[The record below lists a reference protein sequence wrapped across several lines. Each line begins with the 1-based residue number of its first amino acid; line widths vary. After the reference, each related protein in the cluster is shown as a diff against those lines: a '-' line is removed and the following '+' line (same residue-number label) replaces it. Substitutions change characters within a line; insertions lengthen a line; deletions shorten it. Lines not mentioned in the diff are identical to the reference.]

1 MGSGQVG
8 GKQVSDGGGD
18 ATRSQVRMGWYV
30 HLFTTTGIVVGML
43 ALEAVFKQ
51 HARQAIFFLLLT
63 QIIDGI
69 DGPMAR
75 SVDIVARVPRIDG
88 YVLDLVIDYVTCVV
102 VPAAFLHQFHLL
114 PRPISLPMVGLV
126 VFLSAIWFSRTDMMT
141 EDNWFRG
148 FPATWN
154 LVAPTFFL
162 LGTPKWVNA
171 AFTLLL
177 CVLMVTN
184 VKFPHPVRSEGG
196 RIFTLPITM
205 AWLLAMAWATQ
216 RLPVRSVVGRIGLS
230 AAVAYFFGLCLWKT
244 RQPDALPVPPAPPT
258 MPAGPSGPGGPVA
271 TPSPVSH

>member
-1 MGSGQVG
+1 M
-8 GKQVSDGGGD
+8 
-18 ATRSQVRMGWYV
+18 ATRSQVRQGWLV

-43 ALEAVFKQ
+43 ALQAVFNRKPKE
-51 HARQAIFFLLLT
+51 AIFFLLLT

-75 SVDIVARVPRIDG
+75 GVDIVARVPRIDG

-102 VPAAFLHQFHLL
+102 VPAAFLHQFDLL
-114 PRPISLPMVGLV
+114 PSPISLPLAGLV

-141 EDNWFRG
+141 DDNWFRG

-162 LGTPKWVNA
+162 LDTPKLLNA

-177 CVLMVTN
+177 CVLMITN

-196 RIFTLPITM
+196 RIFTLPITV
-205 AWLLAMAWATQ
+205 AWLVAMAWATQ
-216 RLPVRSVVGRIGLS
+216 RLPNRSVIGRTGLV
-230 AAVAYFFGLCLWKT
+230 AAVAYFFGLCIWKT
-244 RQPDALPVPPAPPT
+244 RQPT
-258 MPAGPSGPGGPVA
+258 PVA
-271 TPSPVSH
+271 APTASGEPGLAGS